1 MKRKPDLLIDSN
13 ERGPFCQS
21 VIRKAEKAGLSVER
35 KSLLVGD
42 YLLGEA
48 CVEAKSLDDFFMS
61 RNKGHL
67 WKQLD
72 NMDANYPRFFLVIH
86 GEISKYVAMAKRN
99 EKRKRVSY
107 TSVQNELIG
116 TIARIKADFDCQV
129 FFTEN
134 TSEAAQFVIKLH
146 NKLHKPASRH
156 GAQAIRRVTTND
168 VRKDVLLAI
177 PGIGPTMAERL
188 LKECGSIEEML
199 YMESLKKVKG
209 LGDKMAKRII
219 AVLTSESVI
228 HIEKSV
234 FRRS

>member
-1 MKRKPDLLIDSN
+1 MIMSQTIKIDSN
-13 ERGPFCQS
+13 ERGKLCDA
-21 VIRKAEKAGLSVER
+21 VIRKANSAGLIVER
-35 KSLLVGD
+35 QQLIVGD
-42 YLLGEA
+42 YLLGAA
-48 CVEAKSLDDFFMS
+48 CIEAKSVGDLLHSCDS
-61 RNKGHL
+61 GHL

-72 NMDANYPRFFLVIH
+72 NMDANYERFFLLIH
-86 GEISKYVAMAKRN
+86 GTIKSYVKLHKKPYSAVQSKLVG
-99 EKRKRVSY
+99 
-107 TSVQNELIG
+107 L
-116 TIARIKADFDCQV
+116 IARIMSDFDCQV

-228 HIEKSV
+228 HIERSV

>member
-1 MKRKPDLLIDSN
+1 MRMSQTIKIDSN
-13 ERGPFCQS
+13 ERGKLCDA
-21 VIRKAEKAGLSVER
+21 VIRKANSAGLIIER
-35 KSLLVGD
+35 QQLIVGD
-42 YLLGEA
+42 YLLGAA
-48 CVEAKSLDDFFMS
+48 CIEAKSVGDLLHSCDS
-61 RNKGHL
+61 GHL

-72 NMDANYPRFFLVIH
+72 NMDANYERFFLLIH
-86 GEISKYVAMAKRN
+86 GTIKSYVKLHKKPYSAVQSKLVG
-99 EKRKRVSY
+99 
-107 TSVQNELIG
+107 L
-116 TIARIKADFDCQV
+116 IARIMSDFDCQV

>member
-1 MKRKPDLLIDSN
+1 MSQTIKIDSN
-13 ERGPFCQS
+13 ERGKLCDA
-21 VIRKAEKAGLSVER
+21 VIRKANSAGLIIER
-35 KSLLVGD
+35 QQLIVGD
-42 YLLGEA
+42 YLLGAA
-48 CVEAKSLDDFFMS
+48 CIEAKSVGDLLHSCDS
-61 RNKGHL
+61 GHL

-72 NMDANYPRFFLVIH
+72 NMDANYERFFLLIH
-86 GEISKYVAMAKRN
+86 GTIKSYVKLHKKPYSAVQSKLVG
-99 EKRKRVSY
+99 
-107 TSVQNELIG
+107 L
-116 TIARIKADFDCQV
+116 IARIMSDFDCQV

>member
-1 MKRKPDLLIDSN
+1 MIMSQTIKIDSN
-13 ERGPFCQS
+13 ERGKLCDA
-21 VIRKAEKAGLSVER
+21 VIRKANSAGLIVER
-35 KSLLVGD
+35 QQLIVGD
-42 YLLGEA
+42 YLLGAA
-48 CVEAKSLDDFFMS
+48 CIEAKSVGDLLHSCDS
-61 RNKGHL
+61 GHL

-72 NMDANYPRFFLVIH
+72 NMDANYERFFLLVH
-86 GEISKYVAMAKRN
+86 GTIKSYVKLHKKPYSAVQSKLVG
-99 EKRKRVSY
+99 
-107 TSVQNELIG
+107 L
-116 TIARIKADFDCQV
+116 IARIMSDFDCQV

>member
-1 MKRKPDLLIDSN
+1 MSQTIKIDSN
-13 ERGPFCQS
+13 ERGKLCDA
-21 VIRKAEKAGLSVER
+21 VIRKANSAGLIVER
-35 KSLLVGD
+35 QQLIVGD
-42 YLLGEA
+42 YLLGAA
-48 CVEAKSLDDFFMS
+48 CIEAKSVGDLLHSCDS
-61 RNKGHL
+61 GHL

-72 NMDANYPRFFLVIH
+72 NMDANYERFFLLVH
-86 GEISKYVAMAKRN
+86 GTIKSYVKLHKKPYSAVQSKLVG
-99 EKRKRVSY
+99 
-107 TSVQNELIG
+107 L
-116 TIARIKADFDCQV
+116 IARIMSDFDCQV

-146 NKLHKPASRH
+146 NKPHKPASRH

>member
-1 MKRKPDLLIDSN
+1 MSQTIKIDSN
-13 ERGPFCQS
+13 ERGKLCDA
-21 VIRKAEKAGLSVER
+21 VIRKANSAGLIVER
-35 KSLLVGD
+35 QQLIVGD
-42 YLLGEA
+42 YLLGAA
-48 CVEAKSLDDFFMS
+48 CIEAKSVGDLLHSCDS
-61 RNKGHL
+61 GHL

-72 NMDANYPRFFLVIH
+72 NMDANYERFFLLVH
-86 GEISKYVAMAKRN
+86 GTIKSYVKLHKKPYSAVQSKLVG
-99 EKRKRVSY
+99 
-107 TSVQNELIG
+107 L
-116 TIARIKADFDCQV
+116 IARIMSDFDCQV

>member
-1 MKRKPDLLIDSN
+1 
-13 ERGPFCQS
+13 
-21 VIRKAEKAGLSVER
+21 
-35 KSLLVGD
+35 
-42 YLLGEA
+42 
-48 CVEAKSLDDFFMS
+48 
-61 RNKGHL
+61 
-67 WKQLD
+67 
-72 NMDANYPRFFLVIH
+72 MDANYERFFLLVH
-86 GEISKYVAMAKRN
+86 GTIKSYVKLHKKPYSAVQSKLVG
-99 EKRKRVSY
+99 
-107 TSVQNELIG
+107 L
-116 TIARIKADFDCQV
+116 IARIMSDFDCQV

>member
-1 MKRKPDLLIDSN
+1 MSQTIKIDSN
-13 ERGPFCQS
+13 ERGKLCDA
-21 VIRKAEKAGLSVER
+21 VIRKANSAGLIVER
-35 KSLLVGD
+35 QQLIVGD
-42 YLLGEA
+42 YLLGAA
-48 CVEAKSLDDFFMS
+48 CIEAKSVGDLLHSCDS
-61 RNKGHL
+61 GHL

-72 NMDANYPRFFLVIH
+72 NMDANYERFFLLIH
-86 GEISKYVAMAKRN
+86 GTIKSYVKLHKKPYSAVQSKLVG
-99 EKRKRVSY
+99 
-107 TSVQNELIG
+107 L
-116 TIARIKADFDCQV
+116 IARIMSDFDCQV

-219 AVLTSESVI
+219 SVLTSESVI

>member
-1 MKRKPDLLIDSN
+1 MSQTIKIDSN
-13 ERGPFCQS
+13 ERGKLCDA
-21 VIRKAEKAGLSVER
+21 VIRKANSAGLIVER
-35 KSLLVGD
+35 QQLIVGD
-42 YLLGEA
+42 YLLGAA
-48 CVEAKSLDDFFMS
+48 CIEAKSVGDLLHSCDS
-61 RNKGHL
+61 GHL

-72 NMDANYPRFFLVIH
+72 NMDANYERFFLLIH
-86 GEISKYVAMAKRN
+86 GTIKSYVKLHKKPYSAVQSKLVG
-99 EKRKRVSY
+99 
-107 TSVQNELIG
+107 L
-116 TIARIKADFDCQV
+116 IARIMSDFDCQV

-228 HIEKSV
+228 HIERSV